1 MLHRVN
7 TLLSGVRKKDR
18 AKVIPQRGIEE
29 KYLKH
34 ALQDPLL
41 NHLQKSRIVN
51 LPVCGNCERLAV
63 YDRRAGDPP
72 VSFFTDRESGMLIK
86 NKPHVTCPVCGYHG
100 PGGPSLRMHVR
111 EV

>member
-1 MLHRVN
+1 LHNVHE
-7 TLLSGVRKKDR
+7 LLQGVRKKDR
-18 AKVIPQRGIEE
+18 AKVAPQRTIES

-41 NHLQKSRIVN
+41 HHLQRSRIVN

-63 YDRRAGDPP
+63 YDRRPGDPP
-72 VSFFTDRESGMLIK
+72 VSFFTDRETGLLIK
-86 NKPHVTCPVCGYHG
+86 NKPFVSCPVCGYHG
-100 PGGPSLRMHVR
+100 PGGPSLSIHVR